1 MRQALGI
8 GYERLAGE
16 LAGGIAAW
24 RAAGR
29 VLTSTRLV
37 GARGPRRGRPST
49 CARPRSIAPATH
61 LARAIS
67 NSARWLARES
77 GGARRGDPHVRALR
91 EGNGRG
97 EPHSMN
103 AASLMERDGRV
114 AAVVLG
120 GPDDWAAATV
130 RRLETGA

>member
-37 GARGPRRGRPST
+37 GAHDPRRGPLVNVRRTAEYRPGHVPGVRHVELGSLSG
-49 CARPRSIAPATH
+49 PRIEEVPDQATIMCGH
-61 LARAIS
+61 GERAMS
-67 NSARWLARES
+67 S
-77 GGARRGDPHVRALR
+77 
-91 EGNGRG
+91 
-97 EPHSMN
+97 
-103 AASLMERDGRV
+103 ASLLERAGRRS
-114 AAVVLG
+114 AVCLG
-120 GPDDWAAATV
+120 GPDAWAAAT
-130 RRLETGA
+130 G